1 MDRNAPFR
9 AFTLVEVIVVV
20 AVLAI
25 IMAMT
30 VPRLMGQEGRR
41 FQLTADRV
49 ADLLTMFAQRETLSG
64 RPVGIWHDTERH
76 RIVLMILDIDEAAP
90 EEPALW
96 RPDRTVLPVP
106 IPWTIDVERGILVSV
121 DGNPVDI
128 SDWPIATESGKLR
141 PRIEISLYADDGN
154 VKTIALPAHALT
166 PYQLDDAQASLASRR
181 PIDLDA
187 AGRNREDW

>member
-1 MDRNAPFR
+1 M
-9 AFTLVEVIVVV
+9 VIVI
-20 AVLAI
+20 AILAI

-30 VPRLMGQEGRR
+30 VPRLMGLEGRR